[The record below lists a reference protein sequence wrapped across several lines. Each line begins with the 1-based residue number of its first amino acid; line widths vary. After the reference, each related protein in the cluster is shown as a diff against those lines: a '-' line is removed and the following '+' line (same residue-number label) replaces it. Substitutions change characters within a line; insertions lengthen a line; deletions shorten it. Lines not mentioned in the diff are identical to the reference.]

1 MIVFSNKHKI
11 IFWFPPVISVLHL
24 AEGHD
29 FRTPGSLICVIS
41 SLPEEHHGWIE
52 LAQCQQSIGSTW
64 DENVSR
70 IVLSLQKS
78 EPHVHCSLIPP
89 FDSSC
94 FMHSCR
100 FWLSWPQVRTTL
112 MIPPVSK
119 LQTNSPY
126 FHLNEICLF
135 VNWSASFFWRCK
147 LYSYQTV
154 LQDTSYS
161 NISSS
166 LLGHSGVALDHSAY
180 TKVERCLSSVHNLW
194 KNMEMLHSWNRDCI
208 EVYHKFCNRF

>member
-1 MIVFSNKHKI
+1 MYTIWFQYKSWKSNTCISNMIVFSNKHKI

-94 FMHSCR
+94 FMHSCS

-126 FHLNEICLF
+126 FHLNEIGLF
-135 VNWSASFFWRCK
+135 V
-147 LYSYQTV
+147 
-154 LQDTSYS
+154 
-161 NISSS
+161 
-166 LLGHSGVALDHSAY
+166 
-180 TKVERCLSSVHNLW
+180 
-194 KNMEMLHSWNRDCI
+194 
-208 EVYHKFCNRF
+208 